1 MNVPGVAGGPPDLP
15 LAPTVNAPRVVVAL
29 APVAAAGVAVV
40 AIVHPV
46 GLAAVVGLIGVGS
59 LALIGSRVSAVFLGL
74 LALIL
79 AGYALFGRG
88 FAYVGVGSIYAGE
101 VVLSIG
107 VLAFIANIRRFRFGL
122 FEGVLVAFMVWGA
135 IRTAPYLG
143 VYGIDALRDA
153 VTWGY
158 AAFVLI
164 VATVLRPR
172 HIEPLVRLYRRVA
185 VPLVF
190 WFPLAAVLTVVVGDR
205 LPTVPG
211 SDVPIIYFK
220 AGDAG
225 VHLSAI
231 AGFLFVGLA
240 GRSQG
245 WTAWRESLVWIGWL
259 LSVGLSG
266 ALNRGSM
273 VAASMSVVALL
284 FVRRARTWMIAVAV
298 AVFVLS
304 AAWVANPEVDLG
316 ISRRLS
322 VQQFVENATSIVT
335 ATGDRSEGTKQWRIA
350 WWESIVGYT
359 VDGPYV
365 WAGKGYGINLAD
377 DDGFQVLRDGSLRAP
392 HSATFEFLARSGIPG
407 VSLWLLL
414 QALYA
419 TMILRAAHAASRTG
433 QRFYLAV
440 LGWIFIYW
448 LAAFV
453 NMNVDVYLG
462 GPQGGIWFWSM
473 TGVGVAVSRFVG
485 DEKRRLESV
494 GQELRPPSDDGDDEA
509 RDHRGVAAP

>member
-1 MNVPGVAGGPPDLP
+1 MNIPGVAEGPADLP
-15 LAPTVNAPRVVVAL
+15 QVPSVNVPRVVVAL
-29 APVAAAGVAVV
+29 APLAAAAIAAV
-40 AIVHPV
+40 AIVHPL
-46 GLAAVVGLIGVGS
+46 GLAAVVGLIGVAG
-59 LALIGSRVSAVFLGL
+59 LVLVGSRVSALFLGL
-74 LALIL
+74 LAVIL
-79 AGYALFGRG
+79 AGYAFFGRG

-101 VVLSIG
+101 VVLSVG

-122 FEGVLVAFMVWGA
+122 FEGVLVTFMVWGA

-143 VYGIDALRDA
+143 TYGLDALRDA
-153 VTWGY
+153 VAWGY

-164 VATVLRPR
+164 VATVLRPG
-172 HIEPLVRLYRRVA
+172 HIEPIVRIYRRVA
-185 VPLVF
+185 IPLVF
-190 WFPLAAVLTVVVGDR
+190 WLPVAAVLTVVVADR

-211 SDVPIIYFK
+211 SDVPIVYFK

-225 VHLSAI
+225 VHLSGI
-231 AGFLFVGLA
+231 AAFMFVGLA

-273 VAASMSVVALL
+273 VAASMSVLAIL
-284 FVRRARTWMIAVAV
+284 FVRQTRTWMIAVAV
-298 AVFVLS
+298 AILVLS
-304 AAWVANPEVDLG
+304 AAWVTNPEIDLG
-316 ISRRLS
+316 VSRRLS

-359 VDGPYV
+359 VEGPYAL
-365 WAGKGYGINLAD
+365 AGKGYGINLAD

-392 HSATFEFLARSGIPG
+392 HSATFEFLARSGLPG
-407 VSLWLLL
+407 LILWLVL

-419 TMILRAAHAASRTG
+419 SMILRAAHAASRSG

-440 LGWIFIYW
+440 LGWVFVYW
-448 LAAFV
+448 LASFV

-462 GPQGGIWFWSM
+462 GPHGGIWFWSVI
-473 TGVGVAVSRFVG
+473 GLGVAVSRFVW

-494 GQELRPPSDDGDDEA
+494 GQEMRPALDDGDDEA
-509 RDHRGVAAP
+509 RDHRGIATP